1 MNKFKMWRSV
11 MNENKGNGKK
21 IFFIALI
28 VLGFFIGGPVV
39 GIIILLFF
47 VNFLK
52 KQNNGK
58 NNTNTKTKT
67 NTKNYYN
74 MPPASG
80 KRENRKRFEKTQEQK
95 NKDKWEKRR
104 DKDPWEWDE

>member
-1 MNKFKMWRSV
+1 
-11 MNENKGNGKK
+11 MNENNGKSKK

-28 VLGFFIGGPVV
+28 VLGFLIGRPVV
-39 GIIILLFF
+39 GIIMLLFF

-58 NNTNTKTKT
+58 NKTNTKT

-80 KRENRKRFEKTQEQK
+80 KKENRKRFEKIQEQK